1 VQKKEVN
8 MILDFRN
15 NTNLQQKSPVFLMM
29 GILLL
34 VLGILAIAY
43 AKWATVFTIE
53 LLGVFL
59 ILGGIVHL
67 VNAFQG
73 RGWKGISLSTLLGVL
88 YFVMGVICIY
98 KPLEAASGITL
109 LLGAFF
115 FIGGLYRMISSITA
129 RFQFAG
135 LWFLNG
141 LIAFILGILIITEW
155 PIGSLWIIGV
165 FVGIDMILN
174 GLSWIGISLALKK
187 K

>member
-1 VQKKEVN
+1 
-8 MILDFRN
+8 MIIDFRN
-15 NTNLQQKSPVFLMM
+15 NTNLQQKSPVFLIM
-29 GILLL
+29 GILLV

-115 FIGGLYRMISSITA
+115 FIGGLYRFSWTQTDRLCSEAHLQQRAAYARRNTVSCDLSKQEKTSSEKVSS
-129 RFQFAG
+129 RR
-135 LWFLNG
+135 
-141 LIAFILGILIITEW
+141 
-155 PIGSLWIIGV
+155 
-165 FVGIDMILN
+165 
-174 GLSWIGISLALKK
+174 SWALAD
-187 K
+187 